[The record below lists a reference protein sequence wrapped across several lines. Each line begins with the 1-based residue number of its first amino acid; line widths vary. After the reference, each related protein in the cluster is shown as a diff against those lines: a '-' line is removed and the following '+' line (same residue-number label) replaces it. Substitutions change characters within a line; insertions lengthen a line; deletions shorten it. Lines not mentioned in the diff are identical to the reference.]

1 MDIMNDSTFIPKIH
15 YLVGLDGRNVNGCYP
30 VKGYA
35 MNKLEEMLKIISSL
49 IRIYLAMPTLNV
61 NNQEGINF
69 AIEHFKHCIR
79 IFDIKF

>member
-35 MNKLEEMLKIISSL
+35 MHKLEEMLKIISSL
-49 IRIYLAMPTLNV
+49 IRIYLAMPKLPRLS
-61 NNQEGINF
+61 
-69 AIEHFKHCIR
+69 FKNI
-79 IFDIKF
+79 